1 MTPKATPAMELMPND
16 DNQEP
21 SPTESIPYQSSIA
34 ETVFSWLMVAL
45 PVVAPIIFPLL
56 LGVARSY
63 PAGSS
68 GQITA
73 LTALFASNRIYLY
86 AMSTTIVGLV
96 ALRSAAND
104 SPALGQRIVD
114 VTEELLYSPPL
125 NGSGSRSRRT
135 GSSSQQDEQRN
146 RQPETQSTTT
156 YQKSAMIQNLSNEVG
171 GSLDEVSPE
180 TQAIV
185 LPAMVAALFASSFFF
200 VKLLNGADG
209 NTVDA
214 ADNVELANLL
224 KTYGPVLSCLWNGL
238 IITLFTRCEVRR
250 LLLANNIA
258 FGSNRDKS
266 PIDTWLPWIL
276 GAAITALAFGG
287 VWEAQNVVNM
297 SLAILVARA
306 IQINN
311 LPAILGALSLLTL
324 YDATSVLF
332 LPANAADLVLDA
344 SSQVMA
350 AASAASSPD
359 TLEQAGQSSAM
370 GAVAIDKLTSSNF
383 QPGLLV
389 TKLEGRVGGALG
401 LGDAVFPSL
410 LATMARRFDVEQND
424 SSSLFLASMV
434 GYIAGCAACEGVPFI
449 SSTGV
454 PALLFIIPFMVAS
467 TLVAALLQGNLKSFW
482 EFDPE
487 ALDDPKS

>member
-1 MTPKATPAMELMPND
+1 MPPKATSAMALLPNND
-16 DNQEP
+16 HQET
-21 SPTESIPYQSSIA
+21 SPTESIPYQSSTA
-34 ETVFSWLMVAL
+34 ETVFSWLMIAL
-45 PVVAPIIFPLL
+45 PFIAPVIFPFL

-63 PAGSS
+63 PSGSS
-68 GQITA
+68 DQITV

-86 AMSTTIVGLV
+86 IMSTTIVGLV

-104 SPALGQRIVD
+104 SPSLGQRIVD

-125 NGSGSRSRRT
+125 TGSGNKRRRT
-135 GSSSQQDEQRN
+135 STSTQQDDQRKEQED
-146 RQPETQSTTT
+146 PQSTTT
-156 YQKSAMIQNLSNEVG
+156 YQKSAMIQNLSDEVG
-171 GSLDEVSPE
+171 DSLDGVSSE

-185 LPAMVAALFASSFFF
+185 LPALVVALFTTSFAF
-200 VKLLNGADG
+200 VKLLNVADG

-214 ADNVELANLL
+214 VDNEELANVLR
-224 KTYGPVLSCLWNGL
+224 TYGPVLSSLWNGL
-238 IITLFTRCEVRR
+238 IITLFTRCEIRR
-250 LLLANNIA
+250 LLLANNVA
-258 FGSNRDKS
+258 VGSNDGK
-266 PIDTWLPWIL
+266 PAVDTWLPWVL

-324 YDATSVLF
+324 YDATTVLF
-332 LPANAADLVLDA
+332 LPANAADLVSDV
-344 SSQVMA
+344 SNQVVA

-370 GAVAIDKLTSSNF
+370 GSVAINKLTASNF

-389 TKLEGRVGGALG
+389 TKLEGRIGGALG

-410 LATMARRFDVEQND
+410 LATMARRFDVEQNH

-434 GYIAGCAACEGVPFI
+434 GYAAGCAACEVVPFI

-454 PALLFIIPFMVAS
+454 PALLFIVPFMVAS
-467 TLVAALLQGNLKSFW
+467 TLVAALLQGNLQSFW

-487 ALDDPKS
+487 ALDGPLS